1 MIRTWTRVT
10 GIEYQGGT
18 NEKGKSFQI
27 EKNTYHL
34 TFVRYYRKLKLRINK
49 QIVGNIV

>member
-27 EKNTYHL
+27 EKNTRYL
-34 TFVRYYRKLKLRINK
+34 TFVRYRKLKLRINK